1 MNAYSTNQTFA
12 KYINWNITVKQ
23 KEKLWSISHIFWKI
37 GSVRLWFLYPIFW
50 GWPESTY
57 HFGKLNIRSNWNFL
71 FFLQENSVDFESQV
85 VAQIDEVIAKLDVK
99 KQELL
104 ASIASAV
111 QTKITSLKEQ
121 KEKCDGR
128 LTATKGLLEYTNE
141 AIKESDHATFLLIS
155 NSLCS
160 RCVFTT

>member
-1 MNAYSTNQTFA
+1 MKDWLCKTLISLSYLLRLTRVNLPFWEA
-12 KYINWNITVKQ
+12 KYKI
-23 KEKLWSISHIFWKI
+23 KLK
-37 GSVRLWFLYPIFW
+37 
-50 GWPESTY
+50 
-57 HFGKLNIRSNWNFL
+57 FL

>member
-1 MNAYSTNQTFA
+1 MKDWLCKTLISLSYLLRLTRVNLPFWEA
-12 KYINWNITVKQ
+12 KYKI
-23 KEKLWSISHIFWKI
+23 KLK
-37 GSVRLWFLYPIFW
+37 
-50 GWPESTY
+50 
-57 HFGKLNIRSNWNFL
+57 FL

-141 AIKESDHATFLLIS
+141 ALKESDHATFLLIS

>member
-57 HFGKLNIRSNWNFL
+57 HFGKLNKIKLKFL

>member
-1 MNAYSTNQTFA
+1 MKDWLYKTLIFLSCLLRLTRVNLPFWEA
-12 KYINWNITVKQ
+12 KYKI
-23 KEKLWSISHIFWKI
+23 KLK
-37 GSVRLWFLYPIFW
+37 
-50 GWPESTY
+50 
-57 HFGKLNIRSNWNFL
+57 FL

-160 RCVFTT
+160 RCIFTT

>member
-1 MNAYSTNQTFA
+1 MKDWLCKTLISLSYLLRLTRVNLPFWEA
-12 KYINWNITVKQ
+12 KYKI
-23 KEKLWSISHIFWKI
+23 KLK
-37 GSVRLWFLYPIFW
+37 
-50 GWPESTY
+50 
-57 HFGKLNIRSNWNFL
+57 FL

-141 AIKESDHATFLLIS
+141 AIKESDQATFLLIS

>member
-1 MNAYSTNQTFA
+1 MKDWLCKTLISLSYLLRLTRVNLPFWEA
-12 KYINWNITVKQ
+12 KYKI
-23 KEKLWSISHIFWKI
+23 KLK
-37 GSVRLWFLYPIFW
+37 
-50 GWPESTY
+50 
-57 HFGKLNIRSNWNFL
+57 FL

-85 VAQIDEVIAKLDVK
+85 VAQIDEIIAKLDVK

>member
-1 MNAYSTNQTFA
+1 MKDWLCKTLISLSYLLRLTRVNLPFWEA
-12 KYINWNITVKQ
+12 KYKI
-23 KEKLWSISHIFWKI
+23 KLK
-37 GSVRLWFLYPIFW
+37 
-50 GWPESTY
+50 
-57 HFGKLNIRSNWNFL
+57 FL

-128 LTATKGLLEYTNE
+128 LTATKGLLEYTNK

>member
-1 MNAYSTNQTFA
+1 MHKSYILKDWLCKTLISLSYLLRLTRVNLPFWEA
-12 KYINWNITVKQ
+12 KYKI
-23 KEKLWSISHIFWKI
+23 KLK
-37 GSVRLWFLYPIFW
+37 
-50 GWPESTY
+50 
-57 HFGKLNIRSNWNFL
+57 FL

>member
-1 MNAYSTNQTFA
+1 MKAWLCKTLISLSYLLRLTRVNLPFWEA
-12 KYINWNITVKQ
+12 KYKI
-23 KEKLWSISHIFWKI
+23 KLK
-37 GSVRLWFLYPIFW
+37 
-50 GWPESTY
+50 
-57 HFGKLNIRSNWNFL
+57 FL